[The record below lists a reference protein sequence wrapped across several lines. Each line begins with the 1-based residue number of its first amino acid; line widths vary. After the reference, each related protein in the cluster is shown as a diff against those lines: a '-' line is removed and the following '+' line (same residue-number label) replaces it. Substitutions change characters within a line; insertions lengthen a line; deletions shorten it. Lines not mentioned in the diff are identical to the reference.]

1 MKSLIILLGII
12 STSCAIAD
20 TKIACG
26 DLFTDKLRKALFKTL
41 SYKGLEGSLETEG
54 LKSLNCVVITKF
66 HHEKSKKTLMFL
78 TDSKNVLMKIQVS
91 TTSAKTMD
99 CKSVEIT
106 DDSILIFQ

>member
-1 MKSLIILLGII
+1 
-12 STSCAIAD
+12 
-20 TKIACG
+20 
-26 DLFTDKLRKALFKTL
+26 
-41 SYKGLEGSLETEG
+41 
-54 LKSLNCVVITKF
+54 
-66 HHEKSKKTLMFL
+66 MFL